1 MTSSEHLDQHT
12 VEFMTKFFQDLV
24 HGLASQLEER
34 INTLESNIES
44 IEKQIA
50 NLVLGY
56 GEQAVFVEALISQ
69 LAFSTDEARNAF
81 KENIQAGRKEML
93 EVMQDV
99 SKTFLADTDQNLAST
114 IADMAESKL
123 SDSDS

>member
-1 MTSSEHLDQHT
+1 MTSTDHLDQHT

-34 INTLESNIES
+34 IKALESNIES

-81 KENIQAGRKEML
+81 KESIQEGRKEML
-93 EVMQDV
+93 EVMQDA
-99 SKTFLADTDQNLAST
+99 SKTFLADTDPNLAST
-114 IADMAESKL
+114 IADMAEEQL